1 MTNPLLSR
9 ARLLLG
15 QGLRLHLTSVEIGR
29 YERIADTGV
38 IDAEVADARKILEAM
53 DRLCAD
59 LDREQSVRQDGHS
72 ARQWA

>member
-1 MTNPLLSR
+1 MTPLLQR

-15 QGLRLHLTSVEIGR
+15 QGLRLHLTSVNIGR
-29 YERIADTGV
+29 YERVAETGV

-59 LDREQSVRQDGHS
+59 MDRVEAEVT
-72 ARQWA
+72 A